1 MGGCEEGS
9 RSLTSPTMPPIAR
22 CRACT
27 AASADGAAAAERVG
41 SSDARDASWPALLV
55 ILVTL
60 AAGAACAS
68 FIWSC
73 RVGIGGGLVSGA
85 HGTRRRR
92 KKIQILV
99 LLPRFSMLPRS
110 NRHWKHLKG
119 Q

>member
-60 AAGAACAS
+60 AAGDIPAAQTAKEMLENLQ
-68 FIWSC
+68 
-73 RVGIGGGLVSGA
+73 RADAKLRKGGGA
-85 HGTRRRR
+85 
-92 KKIQILV
+92 
-99 LLPRFSMLPRS
+99 
-110 NRHWKHLKG
+110 
-119 Q
+119 